1 MIIKIA
7 VIFSILILLLI
18 GLIWLIGK
26 GLKQKFGRFDMPQN
40 QLNDYI
46 KNLLPEEIITD
57 VDLPDLRH
65 RIIELGFTD
74 LSEKQIIK
82 ELKKILHNEF

>member
-1 MIIKIA
+1 
-7 VIFSILILLLI
+7 
-18 GLIWLIGK
+18 
-26 GLKQKFGRFDMPQN
+26 MPQN